1 MKHGKITHNF
11 YVNEREYLDLKKDY
25 PRGIYTVTETLSW
38 FTVTIENYDV
48 LAETNDFCLEIIF
61 WRTEK

>member
-11 YVNEREYLDLKKDY
+11 YVDEREYLHLKKNY
-25 PRGIYTVTETLSW
+25 PTGTYTVTETMRW
-38 FTVTIENYDV
+38 FTVEIANTDALNKIN
-48 LAETNDFCLEIIF
+48 TFCVELIF